1 MSAWPG
7 PGEPFLCP
15 ELVRQDTPHR
25 APFCPLRTRTACPPR
40 GRAPSAQQLPWLFP
54 LVAAPLPLG
63 PLPSRLGG
71 CTTPP
76 RVLQAHTPL
85 RSSLT
90 RASVPWHVL
99 FPLPGMLVPFF
110 AQPCLLFSWAVAKP
124 PVQGVISAA
133 WGPPDALPPSR
144 VPHASRV
151 TRSGPP
157 HPGEGPRFVRCG
169 MREAGGS
176 LGLGGLAGS
185 SRQGGGWAQ
194 ARKRGA
200 GGGCCSQ
207 TGRNPVSATRGRRGE
222 LLQSREASPQAKS
235 PLGAEGACDDNR
247 QPARQPTSVSGALEI
262 RATWPGAPRP
272 QLDTRPSE
280 APKTKDSTHPGE
292 CAGQPGPGGGV
303 ESSPRRLGG
312 PPWPAPR
319 RPRRSRVSIRPWA
332 PRLPPA
338 TP

>member
-25 APFCPLRTRTACPPR
+25 APFCPLRKKTACPPR

-169 MREAGGS
+169 MWEAGGS

-185 SRQGGGWAQ
+185 SRQVGGWAQ
-194 ARKRGA
+194 ARKPGLGGGGSRAWTPG
-200 GGGCCSQ
+200 GGGC
-207 TGRNPVSATRGRRGE
+207 V
-222 LLQSREASPQAKS
+222 
-235 PLGAEGACDDNR
+235 
-247 QPARQPTSVSGALEI
+247 V
-262 RATWPGAPRP
+262 
-272 QLDTRPSE
+272 
-280 APKTKDSTHPGE
+280 PKQEETLCQRH
-292 CAGQPGPGGGV
+292 GGGGGSCCNP
-303 ESSPRRLGG
+303 ERRRL
-312 PPWPAPR
+312 
-319 RPRRSRVSIRPWA
+319 RPRAHWEPREPVTTTGSRPGNRPLSPEPW
-332 PRLPPA
+332 R
-338 TP
+338 